1 MSSAVA
7 MNRRVS
13 KQNGESVPDF
23 QTNVS
28 NNMPVRHRP
37 RQASGTPIQQC
48 WTLSNNMQDRR
59 MERPRQAGGTPIQQ
73 CWTIMNFHETRLNN
87 IEDQL
92 HFITRHIRSG
102 TSESND
108 NNLQILLQRMDRLE
122 KENVSLRQFNQREK
136 SSKKSMSLEV
146 SEE

>member
-37 RQASGTPIQQC
+37 RQAS
-48 WTLSNNMQDRR
+48 
-59 MERPRQAGGTPIQQ
+59 GTPIQQ

-146 SEE
+146 NEE

>member
-48 WTLSNNMQDRR
+48 WT
-59 MERPRQAGGTPIQQ
+59 
-73 CWTIMNFHETRLNN
+73 IMNFHETRLNN

-108 NNLQILLQRMDRLE
+108 NNLQILMQRMDRLE

>member
-48 WTLSNNMQDRR
+48 WT
-59 MERPRQAGGTPIQQ
+59 
-73 CWTIMNFHETRLNN
+73 IMNFHETRLNN

-108 NNLQILLQRMDRLE
+108 NNLQILMDRLE